1 MVVKENF
8 TTEETMVQMSLYKQM
23 KRVLKDEYFVVEK
36 EAWLQEC
43 KTTKLGLLWEILF
56 ETDVRNVML
65 LESRIYEY
73 GSQIKETDYLHRD
86 IFIWLVTFLNLVI
99 K

>member
-8 TTEETMVQMSLYKQM
+8 TTEETMFQISLFKQM
-23 KRVLKDEYFVVEK
+23 RRVLTDECYAEEK
-36 EAWLQEC
+36 EIWLEEC
-43 KTTKLGLLWEILF
+43 RNTKLWRLWEILF
-56 ETDVRNVML
+56 ETDVRNRSL
-65 LESRIYEY
+65 LEARIYAY
-73 GSQIKETDYLHRD
+73 GSLIKENDYLHRD